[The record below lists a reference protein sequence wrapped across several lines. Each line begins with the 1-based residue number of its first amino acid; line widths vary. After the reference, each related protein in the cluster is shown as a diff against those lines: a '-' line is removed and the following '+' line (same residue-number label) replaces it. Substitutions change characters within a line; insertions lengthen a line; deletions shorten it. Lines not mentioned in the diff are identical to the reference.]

1 MNQAEQISRILRD
14 IGVFLLGLA
23 AIIFVI
29 HFAFF
34 RKDPEA
40 EMRKAAMESF
50 SQALKQHNPP
60 APK

>member
-14 IGVFLLGLA
+14 IGVFLVGLA

-34 RKDPEA
+34 RVDLEN
-40 EMRKAAMESF
+40 EMRKAALQSF
-50 SQALKQHNPP
+50 QEVVNQRS
-60 APK
+60 APVKK